1 MPNKFSELYIDSNS
15 DSENETNEIV
25 NPPIKLNENEEINPK
40 IQQIHLLNRKWNLWY
55 HDPNNT
61 CYTLDS
67 YINLGVIDSI
77 ESFWHYFYQLKLT
90 QLQNGMFFLMLNG
103 ILPTWE
109 DNLKGGFWSYK
120 IDKKEIA
127 QAWTKLSIHL
137 LSDNFVENYDDD
149 ITKKSDYNDEIIG
162 ISISPKKTFSILKV
176 WVNDDKVHH
185 EIKLNQDLPYINNE
199 EPIYR
204 SHIETKE
211 KEDQLAKSSA

>member
-1 MPNKFSELYIDSNS
+1 MTNKFSELYIESSS
-15 DSENETNEIV
+15 DSENELNDNNVCESAEIEA
-25 NPPIKLNENEEINPK
+25 IKPAVSF
-40 IQQIHLLNRKWNLWY
+40 HLLNRKWNLWY

-77 ESFWHYFYQLKLT
+77 ESFWHYFYQLKLN

-103 ILPTWE
+103 VLPTWE

-149 ITKKSDYNDEIIG
+149 ITKKNAFNDEIIG

-176 WVNDDKVHH
+176 WINDDKVHQ
-185 EIKLNQDLPYINNE
+185 EVKLNHDLPYINNE
-199 EPIYR
+199 DPIYR

-211 KEDQLAKSSA
+211 KEDQLAKATA

>member
-1 MPNKFSELYIDSNS
+1 MSNKFSELYIESNS
-15 DSENETNEIV
+15 ESDDEMKENQVPEVEEKNET
-25 NPPIKLNENEEINPK
+25 KALN
-40 IQQIHLLNRKWNLWY
+40 HLLNRKWNLWY
-55 HDPNNT
+55 HDPNNPS
-61 CYTLDS
+61 YTLDS
-67 YINLGVIDSI
+67 YINLGVLDSI

-109 DNLKGGFWSYK
+109 DNLQGGFWSFK

-149 ITKKSDYNDEIIG
+149 ITKKNAFNDEIIG

-176 WVNDDKVHH
+176 WINDDKVHN
-185 EIKLNQDLPYINNE
+185 EIKLNHDLPYINNE
-199 EPIYR
+199 DPIYR
-204 SHIETKE
+204 SHLETKE
-211 KEDQLAKSSA
+211 KEDQQPKTAV